1 MRRVTAILAIVLI
14 AVAAAPRPVPYNKKV
29 TFRTG
34 ETLRFPHFAL
44 EYIGITSPGV
54 PQLHLAPTH
63 GFRVRR
69 GREIITVNWST
80 GTGVIGPAEF
90 KIGGRTYWIELVRSD
105 RYGWLKPDEMVVVPK

>member
-1 MRRVTAILAIVLI
+1 VRRFAVILAIALL
-14 AVAAAPRPVPYNKKV
+14 AAAPVLRPVPYNKKI
-29 TFRTG
+29 TFRIG
-34 ETLRFPHFAL
+34 ERLRLPDFAM
-44 EYIGITSPGV
+44 EYIGITSPGI
-54 PQLHLAPTH
+54 PQVHLAPTH